1 MNDDERLR
9 LYSKFRGVINLLEAF
24 LDHELGTIYCLMG
37 FGLFDKSSQCNAHPL
52 ETLSRGQKA
61 AFSQSANS
69 SQPQVEL
76 RPKLNKDPEPLP
88 GFNATTTALP
98 HPPKNQKKKKKK
110 KKYQAQT
117 NRKNCKPPIPTV
129 HGV

>member
-1 MNDDERLR
+1 MMMKD

-24 LDHELGTIYCLMG
+24 LDQELGTIYCLMG
-37 FGLFDKSSQCNAHPL
+37 FGLFDKSSQCNAHPR

-88 GFNATTTALP
+88 GFNATTTARS
-98 HPPKNQKKKKKK
+98 HPPPKTKKKKKIPSPNK
-110 KKYQAQT
+110 QKELQT
-117 NRKNCKPPIPTV
+117 PDSDRAPRVI
-129 HGV
+129 